1 MKPSKLC
8 MYNVK
13 GIQKYI
19 YASSKLKEI
28 VGASELV
35 AGSIINNLK
44 PAALKVVGDK
54 GKVIFD
60 ICKENQIND
69 LQFDHDNTVSVELV
83 YEGGGNVVV
92 LYRDEN
98 QMNQINMMLS
108 TVLAIKNRGMQ
119 LIVASTD
126 KTDDYQKDMSELR
139 QKMTAISENMPPVYE
154 MNNLPVTMEDSAT
167 GEPLT
172 RVAYTTMNGV
182 NQYRRVSESSY
193 QKLIAFDVNENKT
206 SDRYLPQKGRIAV
219 VHADG
224 NNMGIN
230 IANALKGVKDYDK
243 AVRLMRQISHNID
256 TNFKQAFDQAIA
268 DMNQKEPFVRKIILS
283 GDDSTYVIK
292 ADYAM
297 EFTTKFIQHI
307 EEHFMIDGVE
317 SSRLRAC
324 AGIVYVHSHFPF
336 SEAYKMAEMLCESAK
351 TKAKK
356 SDRRKDGQVLS
367 YVDFQICL
375 NGATSDLERMRVRE
389 YVNADGYSLL
399 SRPYCISK
407 DCRVENDSIDRFNQ
421 SFAVVSGKKEADE
434 GKAIARNK
442 AKLLRDAYYESESYL
457 KNTVNAVNSRLD
469 RKYQL
474 DTEYLFTE
482 DHTAYYFDALDL
494 LDMLSEEATYDTEN

>member
-193 QKLIAFDVNENKT
+193 QKLIAFDANENK
-206 SDRYLPQKGRIAV
+206 SSERYLPQKGRIAV

-351 TKAKK
+351 SKAKK
-356 SDRRKDGQVLS
+356 SDRRKNGQVLS

-375 NGATSDLERMRVRE
+375 NGATSDLERMRERE
-389 YVNADGYSLL
+389 YVNVDGRSLL

-407 DCRVENDSIDRFNQ
+407 DCKAENDSIERFNQ
-421 SFAVVSGKKEADE
+421 TFALVSGKKDADKD
-434 GKAIARNK
+434 KAIARNK
-442 AKLLRDAYYESESYL
+442 AKLLRDAYYESEAYL